1 RQGGA
6 VVSDIKRHK
15 AVGSGV
21 VRTDPKGDLVL
32 YVDYARLKD
41 EVERL
46 TKAGDAMAMAY
57 AQECLDERGGVGS
70 TIENFYNNIE
80 PIKAWEAAKGDQP

>member
-1 RQGGA
+1 M
-6 VVSDIKRHK
+6 SDIKRHK

-32 YVDYARLKD
+32 YVDYARLKA

-46 TKAGDAMAMAY
+46 TKAGDDLADGY
-57 AQECLDERGGVGS
+57 QNGDWNERMIFKRIS
-70 TIENFYNNIE
+70 
-80 PIKAWEAAKGDQP
+80 AWNSAKGGQP